1 MPVIKAGARKLHM
14 HCNQRSFVETEFGSF
29 FKLFA
34 EIKFC
39 VFNCLGLFW
48 NLFESEFSKII
59 FFFLANEAGFDFHI
73 TWFEYSN
80 YKPFC
85 SVAGV
90 STSFY
95 FAFLC
100 PN

>member
-29 FKLFA
+29 LKLFA

-59 FFFLANEAGFDFHI
+59 IFCLQTRPGLIFILPGLNTPI
-73 TWFEYSN
+73 TN
-80 YKPFC
+80 H
-85 SVAGV
+85 SV
-90 STSFY
+90 
-95 FAFLC
+95 
-100 PN
+100 P